1 VITFGVVPSVA
12 WPSERVTGWSIR
24 VWTSELRGEYHQ
36 GRRMKSSSQRCVRPS
51 NPACPFY
58 ASPLSLLSRV
68 RLSSPHGHPTAEAVG
83 GGGIFSKW
91 QAMAQDRI
99 SLVDH
104 LDGMIFL
111 ADPARQPPPGRCV
124 YLIHTFQWLGQAY
137 QDAALAQRKGCPVR
151 LYITQ
156 KYIFK

>member
-1 VITFGVVPSVA
+1 MAT
-12 WPSERVTGWSIR
+12 RLQK
-24 VWTSELRGEYHQ
+24 LRG
-36 GRRMKSSSQRCVRPS
+36 V
-51 NPACPFY
+51 
-58 ASPLSLLSRV
+58 
-68 RLSSPHGHPTAEAVG
+68 
-83 GGGIFSKW
+83 IFSKW

-137 QDAALAQRKGCPVR
+137 QDAALAQWKGCPAR
-151 LYITQ
+151 LHITH
-156 KYIFK
+156 KYILK